1 MTGQQGLIQFDFPRA
16 VPITDAT
23 SHMDRNMFSSVSTR
37 AASAYQ
43 RVGIE
48 TSIDGAS
55 PHHLVTLL
63 FDALLHA
70 LACARQALARGDIAQ
85 KGAEIGKAVRILDE
99 GLKAGLNE
107 SQGGE
112 VAANLR
118 GVYGYSIW
126 CLTQANL
133 KNDDAK
139 LVEVVGLIEPVA
151 DAWKQMNPVAAPT
164 ARPAGA

>member
-1 MTGQQGLIQFDFPRA
+1 
-16 VPITDAT
+16 
-23 SHMDRNMFSSVSTR
+23 MFTSVSTR

-55 PHHLVTLL
+55 PHHLIKLL

-70 LACARQALARGDIAQ
+70 LACARQALARGDITQ
-85 KGAEIGKAVRILDE
+85 KGAEIGKAVRILEE
-99 GLKAGLNE
+99 GLKAGLNASE
-107 SQGGE
+107 GGD

-118 GVYGYSIW
+118 GVYSYSIW

-139 LVEVVGLIEPVA
+139 LVEVLALIEPVA
-151 DAWKQMNPVAAPT
+151 DAWKQMAPAAAATSSSVA
-164 ARPAGA
+164 RSAGV

>member
-1 MTGQQGLIQFDFPRA
+1 
-16 VPITDAT
+16 
-23 SHMDRNMFSSVSTR
+23 MFTSVSTR

-55 PHHLVTLL
+55 PHQLVKLL

-85 KGAEIGKAVRILDE
+85 KGVEIGKAVRILEE

-107 SQGGE
+107 SDGGE

-118 GVYGYSIW
+118 GVYSYSIW

-133 KNDDAK
+133 KNDDGR
-139 LVEVVGLIEPVA
+139 LLEVMALIEPVA
-151 DAWKQMNPVAAPT
+151 DAWKQVGPNTSSAN
-164 ARPAGA
+164 RLAGV